1 MIVRSLLR
9 GQRIRKLAAMPSH
22 DQPIILKTFADLI
35 EHGYR
40 LNGTC
45 RGCGV
50 NRDVDLARCP
60 PGRTFV
66 NQRFKCRDCGAS
78 VMITLSLIVTS
89 SEGHLPA
96 LARWRG

>member
-1 MIVRSLLR
+1 
-9 GQRIRKLAAMPSH
+9 MP
-22 DQPIILKTFADLI
+22 PVIISSFADLV
-35 EHGYR
+35 EHGFK

-66 NQRFKCRDCGAS
+66 NQRFKCRDCGSS
-78 VMITLSLIVTS
+78 VMITLSKIVTS
-89 SEGHLPA
+89 NDEAIPA
-96 LARWRG
+96 LDKWRER